1 MNSDRQIAR
10 LLNEEHR
17 GQLDL
22 LGKVESAL
30 GSRKAGDDVLRDLVK
45 QLRQQVE
52 HDVGRHFE
60 FEEQELFTRM
70 DESGEGD
77 IAGLLAEEH
86 DAIRDV
92 AEELLP
98 LTAAALEGT
107 LDTAGWDA
115 LRRAA
120 LEMVERQV
128 AHIQK
133 EEMAML
139 PLLEDL
145 LDEETDGRLAMEYAC

>member
-1 MNSDRQIAR
+1 M
-10 LLNEEHR
+10 NEEHR

-30 GSRKAGDDVLRDLVK
+30 GSRKADDDLLRDLVK
-45 QLRQQVE
+45 QLRRQVE
-52 HDVGRHFE
+52 HDVGRHFD
-60 FEEQELFTRM
+60 FEEAELFTRM

-77 IAGLLAEEH
+77 ITGLLAEEH

-98 LTAAALEGT
+98 LTAAALDGT
-107 LDTAGWDA
+107 STPTAGTRCAAPRSRWSSA
-115 LRRAA
+115 RWPTSRRK
-120 LEMVERQV
+120 RW
-128 AHIQK
+128 
-133 EEMAML
+133 
-139 PLLEDL
+139 PCCRCWNL

>member
-1 MNSDRQIAR
+1 
-10 LLNEEHR
+10 
-17 GQLDL
+17 
-22 LGKVESAL
+22 
-30 GSRKAGDDVLRDLVK
+30 
-45 QLRQQVE
+45 
-52 HDVGRHFE
+52 
-60 FEEQELFTRM
+60 M

-77 IAGLLAEEH
+77 IAGLLADEH

-92 AEELLP
+92 AVELLP
-98 LTAAALEGT
+98 LTAAALDGT
-107 LDTAGWDA
+107 LDADGWDA
-115 LRRAA
+115 LRRTA

>member
-1 MNSDRQIAR
+1 MISDRQTAR
-10 LLNEEHR
+10 LLQEEHR

-22 LGKVESAL
+22 LGRVEAAL
-30 GSRKAGDDVLRDLVK
+30 TGRKADESVLRDLVK
-45 QLRQQVE
+45 AMHTQVE
-52 HDVGRHFE
+52 HDVGRHFD
-60 FEEQELFTRM
+60 FEESELFTRM
-70 DESGEGD
+70 EESGEGD

-86 DAIRDV
+86 AAIRDV

-98 LTAAALEGT
+98 LAAAAVEGS
-107 LDTAGWDA
+107 LDAAGWDA
-115 LRRAA
+115 LRRTA

-133 EEMAML
+133 EEMALL

-145 LDEETDGRLAMEYAC
+145 LDEETDGRLAMEYAS

>member
-1 MNSDRQIAR
+1 MTSDRQIAR

-30 GSRKAGDDVLRDLVK
+30 GSRKADDDLLRDLVK
-45 QLRQQVE
+45 QLRRQVE
-52 HDVGRHFE
+52 HDVGRHFD
-60 FEEQELFTRM
+60 FEEAELFTRM

-98 LTAAALEGT
+98 LTAAALDGT
-107 LDTAGWDA
+107 LDADGWDA
-115 LRRAA
+115 LRRTA